1 MAAPTNITQL
11 LQSISDDPD
20 AAEALYEHVYA
31 ELRAIARRHLRRER
45 PDHTLQATALVSEAY
60 LKLIDQTSVDWKNRN
75 HFFAIASRAIRHILV
90 DHARRRLRQKRGGGA
105 EVLPV
110 EFAEHIPAP
119 GQSTDLVALDDALTL
134 LREEDPLKCDIVEMR
149 FFGGLKNQEIADA
162 LGVSSRTV
170 ERHWRY
176 AKAWLYRELTGNES
190 GE

>member
-20 AAEALYEHVYA
+20 AAEALFEHVYA
-31 ELRAIARRHLRRER
+31 ELRAIARRHLRNER

-60 LKLIDQTSVDWKNRN
+60 LKLIDQTSVDWQNRN

-105 EVLPV
+105 EILPV
-110 EFAEHIPAP
+110 EFAERIAAP
-119 GQSTDLVALDDALTL
+119 GQSTNLVALDDALTL
-134 LREEDPLKCDIVEMR
+134 LREQDPMKCDVVEMR

-170 ERHWRY
+170 DRHWRY
-176 AKAWLYRELTGNES
+176 AKAWLYRELTEDES